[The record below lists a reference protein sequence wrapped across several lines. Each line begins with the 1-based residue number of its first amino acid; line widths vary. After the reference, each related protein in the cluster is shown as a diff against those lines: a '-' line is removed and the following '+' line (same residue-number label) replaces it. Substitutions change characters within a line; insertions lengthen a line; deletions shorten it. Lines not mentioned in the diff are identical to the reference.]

1 MLLHLAVVPPPAL
14 VDEASAVLR
23 DLRAPAPARSG
34 GVGRLLGR
42 SRTTPAG
49 PAPLDLLDPDLVLLP
64 VTPLGNLT
72 PRDARRLAAAVT
84 DALAPLPRPVVRTH
98 GGVALEPIG
107 DDRVQVRLVGDETG
121 LRTVVSA
128 ALGAI
133 EQVGIFC
140 DRRVFRPLLP
150 LARVNEAT
158 TEADLEAALAAL
170 AGPEGR
176 PWAVDHVALL
186 QRPAD
191 ARTQPSRVVERI
203 PVGAA

>member
-14 VDEASAVLR
+14 VDEASALLR
-23 DLRAPAPARSG
+23 DLRAPAPARGG

-84 DALAPLPRPVVRTH
+84 AALAPLPRPVVRTH

-107 DDRVQVRLVGDETG
+107 DDRVQVRLVGDEAG

-128 ALGAI
+128 TLGAI

-170 AGPEGR
+170 DGPEGR

-203 PVGAA
+203 PVGAP